1 MNIDGNLEVMK
12 MPSNVSFLLS
22 VCPRTL
28 SVGLVTAGTDK
39 VHIVRSVPLPF
50 SLFPFFFSPFLSLP
64 PSPSPAL
71 STSPFPGRSSR
82 TCPSKAEEIPSRL
95 HTANMAPSSVLGL
108 FILALLSL
116 RLDPIHSET
125 VADAAPT
132 PHKDSQDTS
141 SGGDAFDVTTKDP
154 FHDLTDN
161 AFTFEYEDN
170 TRFQP
175 LDEDNE
181 VLGPGAITAIVIAV
195 FLGASVLLALIVIM
209 LRKFSSA

>member
-1 MNIDGNLEVMK
+1 
-12 MPSNVSFLLS
+12 
-22 VCPRTL
+22 
-28 SVGLVTAGTDK
+28 
-39 VHIVRSVPLPF
+39 
-50 SLFPFFFSPFLSLP
+50 
-64 PSPSPAL
+64 
-71 STSPFPGRSSR
+71 
-82 TCPSKAEEIPSRL
+82 
-95 HTANMAPSSVLGL
+95 MAPSSILAL

-116 RLDPIHSET
+116 HWDPVLSET
-125 VADAAPT
+125 VADPVPT
-132 PHKDSQDTS
+132 PHRDSQDTS
-141 SGGDAFDVTTKDP
+141 SGGGAYDITTKDP

-161 AFTFEYEDN
+161 AFTVEYEDI